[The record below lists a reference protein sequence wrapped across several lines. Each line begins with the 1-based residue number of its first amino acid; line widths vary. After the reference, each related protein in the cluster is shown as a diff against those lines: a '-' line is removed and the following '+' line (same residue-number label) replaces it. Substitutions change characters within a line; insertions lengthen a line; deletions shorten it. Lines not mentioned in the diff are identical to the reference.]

1 MKKTKPESYD
11 QAICELE
18 NIVKQ
23 IENEEFSM
31 DTLLEQIKQAAELI
45 EFCKQR
51 LKTVDEEVQKI
62 MVKN

>member
-23 IENEEFSM
+23 IENEELSM

>member
-1 MKKTKPESYD
+1 MKRTIPKSYD

-23 IENEEFSM
+23 IENEELSM

>member
-31 DTLLEQIKQAAELI
+31 DTLLEKIKQAAELI

>member
-23 IENEEFSM
+23 IENEELSM
-31 DTLLEQIKQAAELI
+31 DTLLEQIKQATELI

-62 MVKN
+62 MVKS

>member
-23 IENEEFSM
+23 IENEELSM

-45 EFCKQR
+45 EFCKQS